1 MSDKKHLYQWLTVVA
16 AASLLG
22 ACTSVS
28 LGPDYT
34 PPTIKMPE
42 PLSSDTDEPVQPLD
56 LEGGAAQPSPVP
68 SERVEP
74 LDGYDEAN
82 PDEYLITLT
91 ARMSPYNVIPPVPSS
106 ATGRIDALYDRN
118 QRQLRWKASWSD
130 LSSDIVGVQFYGP
143 AGVGENG
150 PVTMIWPG
158 PFGAR
163 YEGRATLTPEQEAAM
178 VRGKWYV
185 GVTTTNYPEGE
196 LRGQLE
202 AVR

>member
-1 MSDKKHLYQWLTVVA
+1 MTSKKHLYQWLVVVTA
-16 AASLLG
+16 AGMLG
-22 ACTSVS
+22 ACTSVN

-34 PPTIKMPE
+34 PPPIKSPQ
-42 PLSSDTDEPVQPLD
+42 PLSSDSEEQVPPLD
-56 LEGGAAQPSPVP
+56 TGDSAAQSSPV
-68 SERVEP
+68 SSVRVEP
-74 LDGYDEAN
+74 LDEYDASN

-118 QRQLRWKASWSD
+118 KRQLRWKASWSD
-130 LSSDIVGVQFYGP
+130 LSSDIVSVQFYGP
-143 AGVGENG
+143 AGVGETG

-158 PFGAR
+158 PFGTR
-163 YEGRATLTPEQEAAM
+163 YEGRATLTAAQEAAM
-178 VRGKWYV
+178 VRGQWYV
-185 GVTTTNYPEGE
+185 GVATSNYPHGE